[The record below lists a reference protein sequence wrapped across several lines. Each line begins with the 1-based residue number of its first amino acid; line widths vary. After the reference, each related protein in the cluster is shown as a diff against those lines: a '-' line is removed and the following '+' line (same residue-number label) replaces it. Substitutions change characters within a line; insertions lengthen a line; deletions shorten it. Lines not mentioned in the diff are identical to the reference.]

1 LNQTAKLKK
10 TETTTLQKVDLYK
23 HLDQRAEISEEF
35 LQLVAASA
43 VTVLLIICAV
53 FWLLVQN
60 YWLNRELAS
69 AKSQS
74 ELVSQSIV
82 VNTQHSVDSLTS
94 KIEHL
99 QQQFKQRQAILA
111 LLERTKAEQQQIF
124 SSQLAGLGKQRVE
137 GLWLNNIEF
146 RRAGAEVALQGITR
160 EPALLPRYLRALGKE
175 KAFAGLR
182 FDLMR
187 MQAIEESEEIAFEIS
202 VNPANAEEENKS

>member
-1 LNQTAKLKK
+1 LNQTVKFEK

-35 LQLVAASA
+35 LQFVAASA
-43 VTVLLIICAV
+43 VTVVVIICVA

-60 YWLNRELAS
+60 AWLNRELAS

-74 ELVSQSIV
+74 DLVNQSIAK
-82 VNTQHSVDSLTS
+82 NTQHSADSLTH
-94 KIEHL
+94 KIEQL
-99 QQQFKQRQAILA
+99 QQQFIQRQAILA
-111 LLERTKAEQQQIF
+111 LLERTKTEQQQIF

-137 GLWLNNIEF
+137 GLWLNHIEL

-187 MQAIEESEEIAFEIS
+187 MQAIEESEEIKFEIS
-202 VNPANAEEENKS
+202 VNPTNAEEENKS